1 MLSIE
6 ELAAGYGEMRVLH
19 DVNLWVNSG
28 EIVTLLGANGAGKS
42 TLLRTVSGLVTAR
55 AGRVVLNGKGLN
67 GLQTHDIV
75 ELGISMVPEGRGLFP
90 FMTVEENLEV
100 GSFTRRARSERRR
113 NLDRVY
119 DLLPR
124 LKERRHQLGG
134 SLSGG
139 EQQMCAI
146 ARGIMAHPQVL
157 LLDEPSLGL
166 APMIVR
172 DVFTLIRQLREA
184 GLSILLVEQHITHAL
199 TIADRAYVLQNGRII
214 ASGRSSDLASDP
226 ALKRA
231 YLGKQI
237 ELPKNAVANRPT
249 RRHGCGP

>member
-19 DVNLWVNSG
+19 DVNLQVNSG
-28 EIVTLLGANGAGKS
+28 EVVTLLGANGAGKS
-42 TLLRTVSGLVTAR
+42 TLLRTACGLVTAQ
-55 AGRVVLNGKGLN
+55 AGRVVLNGRALN
-67 GLQTHDIV
+67 GLQAHDIV

-90 FMTVEENLEV
+90 FMTVQENLEL
-100 GSFTRRARSERRR
+100 GSYTRRARSERRR

-166 APMIVR
+166 APIIVR
-172 DVFTLIRQLREA
+172 DVFTLIGQLREA

-214 ASGRSSDLASDP
+214 VSGRSSDLASDP

-237 ELPKNAVANRPT
+237 ELPKKAIACPN
-249 RRHGCGP
+249 